1 MWTLDVFGS
10 FVLIAA
16 LATVLLLSLVARA
29 QRSKRDLPIWLVS
42 TLGGG
47 LLGASLYNGYFLLQG
62 YEVMSP
68 QEIRILAE
76 QGGSKMS
83 SPIPMPTPPGA
94 ADAAPGAGSPGPGS
108 PGGIGGSPGG
118 MGGGPGGPGGMGGRG
133 PSPKRQ
139 LSTLVRKLELL
150 TGDIAIRLEPAQAET
165 LGKTLAALQA
175 KASMTDDEAKDVYE
189 AVLATLDERQKT
201 QQDSISLP
209 FRRGGGGPGAGGPGG
224 GGPGAGGPM
233 GGQPPAPDA
242 NPFAEEEAAKALASL
257 IERLGTPSGDVK
269 PDAPEKSDAPVKPE
283 ESSKPET
290 PTKPGET
297 SGA

>member
-1 MWTLDVFGS
+1 M
-10 FVLIAA
+10 
-16 LATVLLLSLVARA
+16 
-29 QRSKRDLPIWLVS
+29 
-42 TLGGG
+42 GGG
-47 LLGASLYNGYFLLQG
+47 LLGASLYNGYFVLQG

-94 ADAAPGAGSPGPGS
+94 ADAGPGAGPPGPGG
-108 PGGIGGSPGG
+108 PGGMGG

-165 LGKTLAALQA
+165 LGKTLAAVQA
-175 KASMTDDEAKDVYE
+175 KESMTDDEAKAVYD
-189 AVLATLDERQKT
+189 AMLATLDERQKT

-209 FRRGGGGPGAGGPGG
+209 FRRGSGGPGG

-269 PDAPEKSDAPVKPE
+269 TDAPEKPDAQVKADAPVKPDESSKPETPVKPDAPAKADAPVKPEAPAKPE
-283 ESSKPET
+283 ESSKP
-290 PTKPGET
+290 
-297 SGA
+297 